1 MPDTPRRTFIR
12 WNPRAT
18 GPILTWAA
26 QPAGFTLEGLWL
38 GTTPGRYGPL
48 GQIQIEDDDKTV
60 VKFPMPAVLHER
72 MTMPVGTVVK
82 IEYLGKEIGTRSGK
96 PYHNFDVFSDF
107 ATLPPEAEVP
117 F

>member
-1 MPDTPRRTFIR
+1 MPDTPRRNFIR
-12 WNPRAT
+12 WQPRAS

-26 QPAGFTLEGLWL
+26 QPVGFALEGTWL
-38 GTTPGRYGPL
+38 GTTPGQYGPL
-48 GQIQIEDDDKTV
+48 GQIEDDDKTV
-60 VKFPMPAVLHER
+60 VKFALPAVLRER

-82 IEYLGKEIGTRSGK
+82 IEYLGTETGKKSGK

-107 ATLPPEAEVP
+107 ATLPPDTEVP